1 MKYTSTLAV
10 HVYYENIQG
19 VLVSLCTWSMGIWFG
34 LFLRNFKYWTVR
46 SNVCTVLSM
55 HELLQEMG
63 KICHGWVKSF
73 LGKHK

>member
-1 MKYTSTLAV
+1 MY
-10 HVYYENIQG
+10 
-19 VLVSLCTWSMGIWFG
+19 GIWFG